1 MEIYVYEKKSRRRLM
16 KYVLVALI
24 TVFAFS
30 LVNNVS
36 LYLQHPYIMKCL
48 VAFLFGGNLGFFLTL
63 MYKRKDG

>member
-16 KYVLVALI
+16 KYVLVAFI

-48 VAFLFGGNLGFFLTL
+48 VAFLFGSNLGFFLIM
-63 MYKRKDG
+63 MYKRKEV